1 MRLTDE
7 NALLASL
14 VGSKVVKSLP
24 RFAAVQNEL
33 NKHVLPPIPFLPL
46 QNEVHIN
53 EVDGFEAVEAW
64 KNDRKLS
71 EEEQF
76 FPFSFKRETE
86 EQFYLLP
93 WEPMINI
100 SMRNIISKRYVSKS
114 GSKLIGSIKERMGT
128 DDIDITITGALFGE
142 RLKGSYVETYP
153 REDMERLR
161 DYMLTAERLQVKCEP
176 LQLLGINYIVI
187 EEMSFPFTKGENVQA
202 YEIKAI
208 SDFDWDLIY
217 KRNNTDVNATEF
229 R

>member
-86 EQFYLLP
+86 ERSEEHTSELQSRGHLVCRRLL
-93 WEPMINI
+93 E
-100 SMRNIISKRYVSKS
+100 K
-114 GSKLIGSIKERMGT
+114 KLIRGLTERRT
-128 DDIDITITGALFGE
+128 
-142 RLKGSYVETYP
+142 K
-153 REDMERLR
+153 
-161 DYMLTAERLQVKCEP
+161 TAR
-176 LQLLGINYIVI
+176 I
-187 EEMSFPFTKGENVQA
+187 A
-202 YEIKAI
+202 
-208 SDFDWDLIY
+208 
-217 KRNNTDVNATEF
+217 R
-229 R
+229 